1 MPGTPFVSAK
11 TGGAT
16 ASYWLG
22 AVSALMSSTRLAAP
36 ERVPLSVRSSGVRN
50 EYPAQ
55 PIALLPDGLGARA
68 TRAWRAHEATSFMYR
83 PAPIT
88 ADRRNSLSLA
98 NSLHS
103 AYMRPWPCPPAERAA
118 RV

>member
-1 MPGTPFVSAK
+1 MPGTPFVSAR

-36 ERVPLSVRSSGVRN
+36 ERVPLSVRSSGVRY

-55 PIALLPDGLGARA
+55 PIALLPDGLGASA
-68 TRAWRAHEATSFMYR
+68 TRAWRALEAMSLMYR

-88 ADRRNSLSLA
+88 ADPRERVSLA
-98 NSLHS
+98 KSL
-103 AYMRPWPCPPAERAA
+103 PPPEHPRGAFPPR
-118 RV
+118 

>member
-36 ERVPLSVRSSGVRN
+36 ERVPLSVRSSGVRY

-55 PIALLPDGLGARA
+55 PIALLPDGLGASA
-68 TRAWRAHEATSFMYR
+68 TRAWRALEAMSLMYR

-88 ADRRNSLSLA
+88 ADRRNWLSLPK
-98 NSLHS
+98 SLHS
-103 AYMRPWPCPPAERAA
+103 AYMRRWSFPPVV
-118 RV
+118 RVSRL

>member
-1 MPGTPFVSAK
+1 MPGTPIVSAK

-36 ERVPLSVRSSGVRN
+36 ERVPVSVRSSGVRY

-55 PIALLPDGLGARA
+55 PIALLPDGLGASA
-68 TRAWRAHEATSFMYR
+68 TRAWRALEAVSLMFRAPAGHAR
-83 PAPIT
+83 P
-88 ADRRNSLSLA
+88 RERVSLSQ
-98 NSLHS
+98 
-103 AYMRPWPCPPAERAA
+103 E
-118 RV
+118 

>member
-1 MPGTPFVSAK
+1 MRGTPIVSAK

-36 ERVPLSVRSSGVRN
+36 ERVPVSVRSSGVRY

-55 PIALLPDGLGARA
+55 PIALLPDGLGASA
-68 TRAWRAHEATSFMYR
+68 TRAWRALEAMSVMFQAAPGTAHRPDWLSF
-83 PAPIT
+83 AQ
-88 ADRRNSLSLA
+88 
-98 NSLHS
+98 SLHS
-103 AYMRPWPCPPAERAA
+103 
-118 RV
+118 

>member
-1 MPGTPFVSAK
+1 MPGTPIVSAK

-36 ERVPLSVRSSGVRN
+36 ERVPVSVRSSGVRY

-55 PIALLPDGLGARA
+55 PIALLPDGLGASA
-68 TRAWRAHEATSFMYR
+68 TRAWRALEAMSLMYR
-83 PAPIT
+83 PAADPGQSAELVVLRET
-88 ADRRNSLSLA
+88 APL
-98 NSLHS
+98 
-103 AYMRPWPCPPAERAA
+103 PA
-118 RV
+118 

>member
-1 MPGTPFVSAK
+1 MPGTPIVSAK

-36 ERVPLSVRSSGVRN
+36 ERVPLSVRSSGVRYG
-50 EYPAQ
+50 YPAQ

-68 TRAWRAHEATSFMYR
+68 TRAWPALAAMCLMYR
-83 PAPIT
+83 AAPIM
-88 ADRRNSLSLA
+88 AGRPDRVSMTQ
-98 NSLHS
+98 SLHS
-103 AYMRPWPCPPAERAA
+103 G
-118 RV
+118 